1 MSTDP
6 RVALIDYAGGVA
18 GTDNFLG
25 HYPQLL
31 RAFDDL
37 YATVWN
43 EGVVDHA
50 TKEVAR
56 MRNAR
61 KTECGYCSQ
70 VRFSLARAE
79 GLNEDVVSLISE
91 DFEENEMDERYKSVI
106 RWVDAY
112 LLNPSG
118 VDPRVRDDVQA
129 HLGASGEVELAC
141 ALAIF
146 RAFGKTL
153 ITLGLEPKPGAMP
166 VAVYATP
173 GSA

>member
-1 MSTDP
+1 VSTDP

-43 EGVVDHA
+43 DGEVDHA

-70 VRFSLARAE
+70 VRFSVARAE
-79 GLNEDVVSLISE
+79 GLSEDVVSLIS
-91 DFEENEMDERYKSVI
+91 DEFDETELDPRYKDII

-112 LLNPSG
+112 LLDPSK
-118 VDPRVRDDVQA
+118 VDPRVRADVKA
-129 HLGASGEVELAC
+129 HLGAGGEVELAC

-166 VAVYATP
+166 VAIYATP